1 MIFGTQAPKFIY
13 DPAGDNIEVLLD
25 YIVVL
30 KDEEERDKIIHE
42 SVFTGHR
49 ELIIKG
55 YYWIYECRLHLFKY
69 DNPQTVY
76 ENLKSFEG
84 KTVRFFR
91 HRDGDYLKDNA
102 GAEVKMFL
110 ESVNESYYET
120 TDYKD
125 LLLLKFK
132 STEYVD
138 LTQGLGI

>member
-13 DPAGDNIEVLLD
+13 DPAGDNVEVLLD

-69 DNPQTVY
+69 DNPQKAY
-76 ENLKSFEG
+76 EDFKLFEG

-91 HRDGDYLKDNA
+91 HRDGDYLQDADSN
-102 GAEVKMFL
+102 EVQMFL
-110 ESVNESYYET
+110 QSVDEAYYQT

-125 LLLLKFK
+125 LLILKFK
-132 STEYVD
+132 SAEYIH
-138 LTQGLGI
+138 LQPL